1 MPRGPLPTAGTP
13 KRGAGEPQGLSTDS
27 RCPRTWTKETFPSL
41 SSVSSDRS
49 STSLRPWA
57 EPTRAQGT
65 VTAVAVMRRHQ
76 EAVISHQGGTR
87 RRHTRPALLRGHR
100 RWSARRG
107 SWTCSQGSRCTA
119 ISQAHFKHTFLTA
132 CSQRQFPLS
141 SQASSLTASTPA
153 SRRVAPGGQRPRPL
167 PEARLHPDLAPSC
180 LHLSAPPVPSQGHYV
195 NLPEVGAPRDP
206 RHGQRFLR
214 GALFL
219 ALREVSPW

>member
-27 RCPRTWTKETFPSL
+27 RCPRTWTKKTFPSL

-65 VTAVAVMRRHQ
+65 VTAVAVTRRHQ

-141 SQASSLTASTPA
+141 SQASSLMASTPA
-153 SRRVAPGGQRPRPL
+153 SRRVSGRRP
-167 PEARLHPDLAPSC
+167 PEVRGRGPCPKPVFTLTLLHPASTCLLLQCHHRGTTLTFQKWGLLVAHTTARGSC
-180 LHLSAPPVPSQGHYV
+180 G
-195 NLPEVGAPRDP
+195 EPR
-206 RHGQRFLR
+206 F
-214 GALFL
+214 
-219 ALREVSPW
+219 

>member
-1 MPRGPLPTAGTP
+1 MKVQATGEKPGSVGKEGPAEPSHRTPDRGPAGQGTSASSP
-13 KRGAGEPQGLSTDS
+13 QSLSCPHACHEDPSRQRGLLSGGAGEPQGLWTDS

-65 VTAVAVMRRHQ
+65 VTAVAVTRRHQ

-107 SWTCSQGSRCTA
+107 SWTCSQEAGVRLF
-119 ISQAHFKHTFLTA
+119 HKLT
-132 CSQRQFPLS
+132 SNILS
-141 SQASSLTASTPA
+141 
-153 SRRVAPGGQRPRPL
+153 
-167 PEARLHPDLAPSC
+167 
-180 LHLSAPPVPSQGHYV
+180 
-195 NLPEVGAPRDP
+195 
-206 RHGQRFLR
+206 
-214 GALFL
+214 
-219 ALREVSPW
+219 